1 MVRHPSGNIHSWFF
15 INGCSG
21 RINKQM
27 VMDKENVTI
36 TKVPVFGSASRT
48 HEKISFWR
56 NNRKMENEKAE
67 AKSVELNP
75 KLKGK

>member
-1 MVRHPSGNIHSWFF
+1 MN
-15 INGCSG
+15 
-21 RINKQM
+21 
-27 VMDKENVTI
+27 KENVTI

-56 NNRKMENEKAE
+56 NNGKMENEKAE

-75 KLKGK
+75 KLRLTYSNP

>member
-1 MVRHPSGNIHSWFF
+1 MN
-15 INGCSG
+15 
-21 RINKQM
+21 
-27 VMDKENVTI
+27 KENVTI

-67 AKSVELNP
+67 NEKAENEKAEATSVKLNP
-75 KLKGK
+75 KLRIR